1 MLNLNSVPLHEDL
14 YLRHANRTELTVRL
28 DPFREG
34 EGDLTQQ
41 ELESLTESTAT
52 ATQL

>member
-14 YLRHANRTELTVRL
+14 YLRPPNRAELTVRL

-41 ELESLTESTAT
+41 ELDSLTDSSAT
-52 ATQL
+52 TQL